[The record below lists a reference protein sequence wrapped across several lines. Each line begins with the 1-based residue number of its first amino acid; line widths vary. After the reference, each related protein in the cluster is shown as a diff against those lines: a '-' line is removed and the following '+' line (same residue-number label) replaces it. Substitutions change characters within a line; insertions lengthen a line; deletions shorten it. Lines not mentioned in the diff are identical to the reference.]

1 MAWRRARARAGAVRE
16 HSAFQRG
23 GARVRRGTRRWAQS
37 TCHCAQLL
45 LRKPRSELPWL
56 SGSAVQRTTGW
67 TSSPGVTYSDI
78 LARVHHCGLPG
89 GHGAGVS
96 PAVLSMSLPPWV
108 GVGVG
113 TGPPWGP
120 CVTRALCLPL
130 RKRPIENR
138 WEKLSEKETKSDTRY
153 REANRAELALS
164 RRVSH
169 GSVRGINEHPAWLP
183 GAAEPWLV
191 ATRCLETVG
200 SHGFHTRFSPF
211 TCLTAILGALNQ
223 MHLAGNCPL
232 LREEMRRPH
241 RARRSGREETGRSL
255 QARPFPGSWAAGLT
269 PAPGGA

>member
-1 MAWRRARARAGAVRE
+1 MAWRRAGAGAGAVRE

-96 PAVLSMSLPPWV
+96 PAVLTMSLPPWV

-138 WEKLSEKETKSDTRY
+138 WEKLSEKETKSD
-153 REANRAELALS
+153 
-164 RRVSH
+164 
-169 GSVRGINEHPAWLP
+169 IP
-183 GAAEPWLV
+183 
-191 ATRCLETVG
+191 
-200 SHGFHTRFSPF
+200 
-211 TCLTAILGALNQ
+211 IQ
-223 MHLAGNCPL
+223 
-232 LREEMRRPH
+232 
-241 RARRSGREETGRSL
+241 RS
-255 QARPFPGSWAAGLT
+255 
-269 PAPGGA
+269 